1 MQEEICKLLLVVGNL
16 EPGNK
21 DLGTGILKLGLG
33 ICDKNMGP
41 ALGIMS
47 LNRVDFKVAFRTR
60 IVGRFLEIIL
70 HGTLELK

>member
-41 ALGIMS
+41 GDYVS
-47 LNRVDFKVAFRTR
+47 KQS
-60 IVGRFLEIIL
+60 RFQ
-70 HGTLELK
+70 GCF